1 MRSLFFQELV
11 DACSSTTTFAHGE
24 DYSCSAEHDVAT
36 CINLFHESLVG
47 GCIFKKDVTLL
58 IDGEFRSGVAD
69 KRVGTVTDC
78 NEHGVAFDFEACAF
92 DLDRTRTAL
101 FIGFAE
107 FVLVNEHATDVT
119 GFVAKNLG
127 RVLQDAEFDTFF
139 LSVENFF
146 LTGRKFV
153 HATTVD
159 NADLFCTEAESHT
172 GSVHSDV
179 TYADQ
184 ITTRAAAIGTSA
196 GRLAQV
202 ETVAKSAGVSN
213 IDQILTR
220 FQTGLAKARLGEDKT
235 LTQFTKY
242 DDTLTAFLNVI
253 KSLQGIKDVDERT
266 FAVQKIF
273 GRENAAK
280 MSELIAVDFAE
291 RWGQIFGEMDVGKI
305 RKAASPFVVNVGQQ
319 AQTKE
324 TGADVGF
331 EGLADEFDLI
341 FERLGGLE
349 DKQAVK
355 SQRRMFEDFISKSET
370 ITGKILEAQDEAERR
385 RLETENVQMKSFE
398 QFAKMAEETEKTKT
412 ILAELQKTLVPTI
425 VKGVEVLDGLY
436 TFVKTK
442 GRVFGR
448 D

>member
-1 MRSLFFQELV
+1 MADSYLIKIKP
-11 DACSSTTTFAHGE
+11 TITPE
-24 DYSCSAEHDVAT
+24 DGRKMENDLNGRFKRVAKKFGGALRT
-36 CINLFHESLVG
+36 VG
-47 GCIFKKDVTLL
+47 G
-58 IDGEFRSGVAD
+58 
-69 KRVGTVTDC
+69 
-78 NEHGVAFDFEACAF
+78 
-92 DLDRTRTAL
+92 AL
-101 FIGFAE
+101 KG
-107 FVLVNEHATDVT
+107 L
-119 GFVAKNLG
+119 
-127 RVLQDAEFDTFF
+127 
-139 LSVENFF
+139 
-146 LTGRKFV
+146 LTGAAVAMIANPIEKLNEKLNS
-153 HATTVD
+153 T
-159 NADLFCTEAESHT
+159 LS
-172 GSVHSDV
+172 
-179 TYADQ
+179 YADQ

-202 ETVAKSAGVSN
+202 ETVAKASGVQN
-213 IDQILTR
+213 LDQILTR
-220 FQTGLAKARLGEDKT
+220 FQAGLAAAKLGENKT
-235 LTQFTKY
+235 LIDFAKY
-242 DDTLTAFLNVI
+242 DDTLTAFLAVL

-291 RWGQIFGEMDVGKI
+291 RWGQIFGNMDVGKI
-305 RKAASPFVVNVGQQ
+305 RKAASPFVVNVAREQTKEKGADVVKIGQQ

-370 ITGKILEAQDEAERR
+370 ITGKLIEAQDEAERR
-385 RLETENVQMKSFE
+385 RLETENVQIKSFE
-398 QFAKMAEETEKTKT
+398 QFARMAEETEKTKT
-412 ILAELQKTLVPTI
+412 ILAELQKALVPTI
-425 VKGVEVLDGLY
+425 VKGVAVLEGLY

-448 D
+448 E

>member
-1 MRSLFFQELV
+1 MADSYLIKIKP
-11 DACSSTTTFAHGE
+11 TITPE
-24 DYSCSAEHDVAT
+24 DGRKMENDLNSRFKRVAKKFGGALRT
-36 CINLFHESLVG
+36 VG
-47 GCIFKKDVTLL
+47 G
-58 IDGEFRSGVAD
+58 
-69 KRVGTVTDC
+69 
-78 NEHGVAFDFEACAF
+78 
-92 DLDRTRTAL
+92 AL
-101 FIGFAE
+101 KG
-107 FVLVNEHATDVT
+107 L
-119 GFVAKNLG
+119 
-127 RVLQDAEFDTFF
+127 
-139 LSVENFF
+139 
-146 LTGRKFV
+146 LTGAAVAMIANPLEKLNEKLNS
-153 HATTVD
+153 T
-159 NADLFCTEAESHT
+159 LS
-172 GSVHSDV
+172 
-179 TYADQ
+179 YADQ
-184 ITTRAAAIGTSA
+184 ITTRAGAIGTTA

-202 ETVAKSAGVSN
+202 ETVAKASGVQN
-213 IDQILTR
+213 LDQILTR
-220 FQTGLAKARLGEDKT
+220 FQAGLAAAKLGENKT
-235 LTQFTKY
+235 LIDFAKY
-242 DDTLTAFLNVI
+242 DDTLTAFLSVL

-280 MSELIAVDFAE
+280 MSELIAVDFAD
-291 RWGQIFGEMDVGKI
+291 RWAKIFGEMDVGKI

-319 AQTKE
+319 EQTKE

-370 ITGKILEAQDEAERR
+370 ITGKLIEAQDEAERR

-398 QFAKMAEETEKTKT
+398 QFARMAEETEKTKT
-412 ILAELQKTLVPTI
+412 ILAELQKALVPTI

-436 TFVKTK
+436 KFVKTK

>member
-1 MRSLFFQELV
+1 MADSYLIKIKP
-11 DACSSTTTFAHGE
+11 TITPE
-24 DYSCSAEHDVAT
+24 DGRKMENDLNGRFKRVAKKFGGALRT
-36 CINLFHESLVG
+36 VG
-47 GCIFKKDVTLL
+47 G
-58 IDGEFRSGVAD
+58 
-69 KRVGTVTDC
+69 
-78 NEHGVAFDFEACAF
+78 
-92 DLDRTRTAL
+92 AL
-101 FIGFAE
+101 KG
-107 FVLVNEHATDVT
+107 L
-119 GFVAKNLG
+119 
-127 RVLQDAEFDTFF
+127 
-139 LSVENFF
+139 
-146 LTGRKFV
+146 LTGAAVAMIANPLEKLNEKLNS
-153 HATTVD
+153 T
-159 NADLFCTEAESHT
+159 LS
-172 GSVHSDV
+172 
-179 TYADQ
+179 YADQ

-202 ETVAKSAGVSN
+202 ETVAKSAGISN

-220 FQTGLAKARLGEDKT
+220 FQTVLAKARLGEDKT

-253 KSLQGIKDVDERT
+253 KSLQGIENADERT

-305 RKAASPFVVNVGQQ
+305 RKAASPFVVNVGKTR

-370 ITGKILEAQDEAERR
+370 ITGKLIEAQDEAERR
-385 RLETENVQMKSFE
+385 RLETENVQIKSFE
-398 QFAKMAEETEKTKT
+398 QFARMAEETEKTKT
-412 ILAELQKTLVPTI
+412 ILAELQKALVPTI
-425 VKGVEVLDGLY
+425 VKGVAVLDGLY

-448 D
+448 E

>member
-1 MRSLFFQELV
+1 MADSYLIKIKP
-11 DACSSTTTFAHGE
+11 TITPE
-24 DYSCSAEHDVAT
+24 DGRKMENDLNSRFKRVAKKFGGALRT
-36 CINLFHESLVG
+36 VG
-47 GCIFKKDVTLL
+47 G
-58 IDGEFRSGVAD
+58 
-69 KRVGTVTDC
+69 
-78 NEHGVAFDFEACAF
+78 
-92 DLDRTRTAL
+92 AL
-101 FIGFAE
+101 KG
-107 FVLVNEHATDVT
+107 L
-119 GFVAKNLG
+119 
-127 RVLQDAEFDTFF
+127 
-139 LSVENFF
+139 
-146 LTGRKFV
+146 LTGAAVAMIANPIEKLNEKLNS
-153 HATTVD
+153 T
-159 NADLFCTEAESHT
+159 LS
-172 GSVHSDV
+172 
-179 TYADQ
+179 YADQ
-184 ITTRAAAIGTSA
+184 ITTRAGAIGTTA

-202 ETVAKSAGVSN
+202 ETVAKASGVQN
-213 IDQILTR
+213 LDQILTR
-220 FQTGLAKARLGEDKT
+220 FQAGLAAAKLGENKT
-235 LTQFTKY
+235 LIDFAKY
-242 DDTLTAFLNVI
+242 DDTLTAFLSVL

-319 AQTKE
+319 VQTKE

-370 ITGKILEAQDEAERR
+370 ITGKLIEAQDEAERR

-398 QFAKMAEETEKTKT
+398 QFARMAEETEKTKT
-412 ILAELQKTLVPTI
+412 ILAELQKALVPTI

-436 TFVKTK
+436 KFVKTK
-442 GRVFGR
+442 GHVFGR